1 MKLKRKTFD
10 NTFLFTVDQ
19 SNADKSHRKITEF
32 IFKTNRIDKTDP
44 AFAGIIEETKRYQNT
59 AILFSVLMNPKV
71 VLCINDTELPA
82 AFKVFEAND
91 LKTKEGAKIFVD
103 CSGLIT
109 LSNGYFVCKKIDIFF
124 TRLYQAL
131 NHLIYQNDPIKYLAN
146 SNVTINAT
154 QCYVS
159 MVIDIIDYLRILGF
173 QQNSAK
179 ISYLT
184 GLFFLHNMMQKDI
197 DQYAMNIA
205 AKAAKINAADTRA
218 MSLYYNESDFATI
231 DSFISMLSNTFKLK
245 GLTTEVFMSS
255 WLYRY
260 GKGTEFGTE
269 LFPSFVDMMVAA
281 YVGAYVVHQK
291 AIEKSCGNSMVN
303 LVRAITQLGST
314 IFNNSSFLMGEQAE
328 EFNKVVSKEASDMK
342 KKLNM
347 QKPAGFTVECFED
360 IEKVKSIVNEMNN
373 YYRSSI
379 ATDKDQVFGDGI
391 AMGLA
396 ALKEGKYAN
405 GAIELLLNNCEVNRR
420 KLMSTI
426 DRYIESYNDEI
437 LDLRDEAK
445 DDELKEA
452 LGKKTELISIKSAL

>member
-1 MKLKRKTFD
+1 MKFKRKTFD

-205 AKAAKINAADTRA
+205 AKAAKISAADTRA

-303 LVRAITQLGST
+303 LVRAITQLGSS
-314 IFNNSSFLMGEQAE
+314 IFNTSSFLMGEQAE
-328 EFNKVVSKEASDMK
+328 EFHKVVSKEASDMRK
-342 KKLNM
+342 RLNM

-360 IEKVKSIVNEMNN
+360 IEHVKSIVNEMNN

-391 AMGLA
+391 AMGLK

-445 DDELKEA
+445 DDELKEV